1 MNLFD
6 VEQFNIKRFKSKQV
20 RKIKLKIGGN
30 VKREE
35 TIGFIVRSLD
45 NMMMRN
51 AVGDD
56 KSEKKGMMPVMQGWI
71 IGYLYDHRDK
81 EIFQRDIEAEF
92 YIARS
97 TVTCLVKQMEKK
109 GYIARVAVERDCRLK
124 RLCLLEKGEEIHER
138 FLQNIDRVE
147 EKIREGVSE
156 EELQTFFKVA
166 TQIRDNLEDMQHC
179 NGKYCGRK
187 NDAVNSIYTD
197 NCANENVCSE
207 DKK

>member
-1 MNLFD
+1 
-6 VEQFNIKRFKSKQV
+6 
-20 RKIKLKIGGN
+20 

-35 TIGFIVRSLD
+35 MIGFIVRSLD

-51 AVGDD
+51 AVGDE

-71 IGYLYDHRDK
+71 IGYLYDHKDE

-97 TVTCLVKQMEKK
+97 TVTCLVKQMEQK

-124 RLCLLEKGEEIHER
+124 RLCLLEKGEKLHEC
-138 FLQNIDRVE
+138 FLQNIDNVE
-147 EKIREGVSE
+147 KKVREGIDE

-166 TQIRDNLEDMQHC
+166 KQIRENLEQMQ
-179 NGKYCGRK
+179 
-187 NDAVNSIYTD
+187 
-197 NCANENVCSE
+197 
-207 DKK
+207 